1 MWRGCSTIWFGVS
14 TPCKSRGY
22 PTTKDKVMKPYSEYY
37 KKLQRK
43 AILHFKAHC
52 IHPDM
57 RIIDGI
63 PYPIEIEHA
72 RQSGTGIVYSARAV
86 FGDGCYSHWYDIR
99 FEESCGSDFV
109 LFGTR
114 VHGVFK
120 DPYPR
125 AFVDVFLLNWGCN
138 FANQ

>member
-1 MWRGCSTIWFGVS
+1 
-14 TPCKSRGY
+14 
-22 PTTKDKVMKPYSEYY
+22 MKAHSECF

-52 IHPDM
+52 INPDM
-57 RIIDGI
+57 LMIDGL

-72 RQSGTGIVYSARAV
+72 RQSGTGIIYSARAV
-86 FGDGCYSHWYDIR
+86 FGRGVYSVWYDIR

-114 VHGVFK
+114 VHGMFR
-120 DPYPR
+120 DDYPR
-125 AFVDVFLLNWGCN
+125 AIIDVFLLQWGNN
-138 FANQ
+138 FVSR